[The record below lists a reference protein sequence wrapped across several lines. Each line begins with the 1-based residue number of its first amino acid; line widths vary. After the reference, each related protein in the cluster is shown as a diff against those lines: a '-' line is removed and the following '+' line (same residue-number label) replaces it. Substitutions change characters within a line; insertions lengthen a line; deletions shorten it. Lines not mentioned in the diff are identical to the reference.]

1 MAFWLI
7 NPGPD
12 RSYGAME
19 GLQWITAGLMQDTLE
34 RARTSPRLRT
44 NFNFHQSMEENPHR
58 FLNVMLRGTYIQPHQ
73 HMRPPKAES
82 FLILEGSVAFLIF
95 SDTGKL
101 SEAGLLGSDLPPDS
115 SFCQSH
121 GLPGVPAS
129 AVGVDIVPG
138 LWHTLV
144 VLSDHAVCYEVK
156 PGPYR
161 PADDKEFASWAPAEG
176 ESGVSAFLESMEG
189 QLAERWRAGP

>member
-1 MAFWLI
+1 
-7 NPGPD
+7 
-12 RSYGAME
+12 ME
-19 GLQWITAGLMQDTLE
+19 GLQWITPQLMQDTLE
-34 RARTSPRLRT
+34 KARVSPRRRT
-44 NFNFHQSMEENPHR
+44 NFNFHESMEENPHR

-82 FLILEGSVAFLIF
+82 FLILDGSVAFLIF
-95 SDTGKL
+95 SQNGELED
-101 SEAGLLGSDLPPDS
+101 AGLLGADLSGDS
-115 SFCQSH
+115 VFCRNY
-121 GLPGVPAS
+121 GLNGVHAR
-129 AVGVDIVPG
+129 ARGVDIVPG

-176 ESGVSAFLESMEG
+176 DTGVSDFLNSLED
-189 QLAERWRAGP
+189 QLAERWKRSR